1 MQNFKTIYT
10 KLEAIEKALEAI
22 KLQLFFSEQPKVNE
36 EEIVKEVKKARKE
49 LWKKY
54 YATKI

>member
-1 MQNFKTIYT
+1 MQNFKTLYT

-22 KLQLFFSEQPKVNE
+22 KLQLFFSEHPKAKE
-36 EEIVKEVKKARKE
+36 EDIVKEVRKVRKE

-54 YATKI
+54 YAL